1 MKISQKRSQSFRGSR
16 EKQAAKTTS
25 KGAADARDSLNKSV
39 PKIENVFGGGNFM
52 AEKIQPV
59 VSSKAEEE
67 RRSRPVSQL
76 S

>member
-1 MKISQKRSQSFRGSR
+1 VKIAQKRSQSVRGTR
-16 EKQAAKTTS
+16 EKQAAKSTG
-25 KGAADARDSLNKSV
+25 KGTADARDTLNKSV
-39 PKIENVFGGGNFM
+39 PRIENVVGTFM

-59 VSSKAEEE
+59 IPSKADEE